1 MIYDGCRVSYT
12 GHGEGGLAFDDQ
24 GLVLVASGTG
34 AHVHWKTGALA
45 DQVTL
50 VDVQDLTA
58 LGGRQQAV
66 EAALDDSLEVAGLGT
81 FTARQIFDEGGSEAL
96 LNVMV
101 DSGHLSSFGS
111 IAEEALSLVV
121 GRIRTSDAVRQVVC
135 HLDENEADEV
145 VRLAA
150 AALIRDAFN
159 PD

>member
-1 MIYDGCRVSYT
+1 
-12 GHGEGGLAFDDQ
+12 
-24 GLVLVASGTG
+24 
-34 AHVHWKTGALA
+34 
-45 DQVTL
+45 
-50 VDVQDLTA
+50 
-58 LGGRQQAV
+58 
-66 EAALDDSLEVAGLGT
+66 
-81 FTARQIFDEGGSEAL
+81 
-96 LNVMV
+96 MV

>member
-1 MIYDGCRVSYT
+1 MIYDGCRVTYT
-12 GHGEGGLAFDDQ
+12 GLGDNGLAFDDQ
-24 GLVLVASGTG
+24 GLVLVASDGG

-50 VDVQDLTA
+50 VDARDLVM
-58 LGGRQQAV
+58 LGSRPQAV
-66 EAALDDSLEVAGLGT
+66 EAALDDSLEVSGLGT

-101 DSGHLSSFGS
+101 DAGHLSSFGS
-111 IAEEALSLVV
+111 IAEEALTLVV
-121 GRIRTSDAVRQVVC
+121 GRIRSADAIRQVVC
-135 HLDENEADEV
+135 HLDDAEADEV